1 LQTNII
7 YPFLVLQMMIY
18 PEKVTRNTKKVTR
31 RMNFPAKL
39 NHIMV
44 MTGEPSGDLHAG
56 HLVREIKQLNNHIYF
71 SGIGGTHLENQGV
84 DLFYNI
90 SKLSAMGITE
100 VLMQFKQIK
109 KAFDLFKEKLKFNL
123 PDLIILVD
131 YPGFNLKA
139 AQFAKD
145 HYKIKILYY
154 ITPKV
159 WAWKKSRLTKI
170 KKYID
175 HAALILPFEEKIFKR
190 AGIKSTYVGN
200 PLVDEYPENLSK
212 PFVRCDSLSLEKKDP
227 LIIGLLPGSR
237 KAEIKNLFGLMV
249 KAATLINRTNTKAC
263 FIVSK
268 ATSIK
273 KKNIEALLKTS
284 ENTSLFQIHE
294 GPVKD
299 IFLKSDLIIAASG
312 TVTLEA
318 ALCCVPTIIIYK
330 MSSFSY
336 HMAKLLVRVKYAG
349 LANLIVNREVMP
361 ELLQNNATPE
371 KISKKALYMLD
382 HLIYFQDQLQMV
394 RRLLGKK
401 GASKRAANIT
411 INMLKNSHL

>member
-1 LQTNII
+1 
-7 YPFLVLQMMIY
+7 
-18 PEKVTRNTKKVTR
+18 
-31 RMNFPAKL
+31 MNFPAKL

-44 MTGEPSGDLHAG
+44 LTGEPSGDLHAG
-56 HLVREIKQLNNHIYF
+56 HLVRELKQLSNHIYF

-100 VLMQFKQIK
+100 VLVQFKQIK

-145 HYKIKILYY
+145 HYNIKILYY

-159 WAWKKSRLTKI
+159 WAWKKSRLKKI
-170 KKYID
+170 KRYID
-175 HAALILPFEEKIFKR
+175 HSALILPFEEKIFKK
-190 AGIKSTYVGN
+190 AGIQATYVGN
-200 PLVDEYPENLSK
+200 PLVDAYPENLSK
-212 PFVRCDSLSLEKKDP
+212 SFFPTGSLSLENKNP

-237 KAEIKNLFGLMV
+237 KAEIKNLFALMV
-249 KAATLINRTNTKAC
+249 KAASLIHQTKQRAC
-263 FIVSK
+263 FIVSQ

-273 KKNIEALLKTS
+273 KETLEALLKTS
-284 ENTSLFQIHE
+284 KNRALFQIKK

-330 MSSFSY
+330 MSPFSY

-349 LANLIVNREVMP
+349 LANLIANREVMP

-371 KISKKALYMLD
+371 KISKKAIFMLD
-382 HLIYFQDQLQMV
+382 HLFYFQDQLQIV
-394 RRLLGKK
+394 RKLLGKK